1 MGVVKST
8 IVLEKA
14 LRTEFVKAFDNGET
28 PADVAPMIMETKSNS
43 NKEKYG
49 WLGQA
54 PQMNEWKDSRTL
66 KGLLD
71 YDYEIENIS
80 YESTLQVDRDEIDDD
95 QIGNIKIRI
104 QDMAR
109 VARNHPRKLFFELLQ
124 DGEVGLCYDGSPFFS
139 TTHKYTT
146 DSVAQSNLYSGSIA
160 GSIPTPAEF
169 AANFEEVRAGI
180 RQLKMDN
187 DEPANEGDLKLFI
200 WASPDMQSVMDKVF
214 KADQLNSSTNTLK
227 NAADYGVTGRLSGND
242 WYMFVTNTNIKPIVK
257 QMRQPARFEAMEKGE
272 QAFMNKLLKY
282 GMDYRIGFGY
292 GLWEKA
298 AKFKYV

>member
-1 MGVVKST
+1 MGVIKST

-14 LRTEFVKAFDNGET
+14 LRTEFVKSFDNGET
-28 PADVAPMIMETKSNS
+28 PADVAPMIMETKSTS

-49 WLGQA
+49 WLGQS

-71 YDYEIENIS
+71 YDYEIPNVS

-109 VARNHPRKLFFELLQ
+109 VARNHPRKLFFDLIAN
-124 DGEVGLCYDGSPFFS
+124 GEVGLSYDGAAFFS
-139 TTHKYTT
+139 ISHKYTP
-146 DSVAQSNLYSGSIA
+146 DAASQVNLYTGTKA
-160 GSIPTPAEF
+160 GALPTPAEF
-169 AANFEEVRAGI
+169 AADFELVRAGI
-180 RQLKMDN
+180 RKLQFDN
-187 DEPANEGDLKLFI
+187 GEPANEGDLKLFI
-200 WASPDMQSVMDKVF
+200 WASPDLEAVMDKVF

-227 NAADYGVTGRLSGND
+227 NAAEYGNTARLSGAD
-242 WYMFVTNTNIKPIVK
+242 WYVFVTNTSIKPIVK
-257 QMRQPARFEAMEKGE
+257 QMRQPAKFEAMEKGE

-282 GMDYRIGFGY
+282 GMDYRVGFGY

-298 AKFKYV
+298 AKLKY